1 MLGQIGH
8 CLHALYRWCGY
19 LAAVFVFLIG
29 ALVLVNIISR
39 LVGGFVPGMTEGA
52 GYCMAAAGALG
63 LAYTFGEHGHIRV
76 SMLIG
81 RLRGKAR
88 YGMEL
93 GALLIAA
100 AFSCFLGYYLV
111 RMVYVSYLFEER
123 SDGSDELLIW
133 IPQAPMA
140 FGFAVFAIALVHAV
154 VAGLAARK
162 IGVGESGATDAVKN
176 AGH

>member
-1 MLGQIGH
+1 MPGRIDRG
-8 CLHALYRWCGY
+8 LHALYRWCGY
-19 LAAVFVFLIG
+19 LAAVFISLIG
-29 ALVLVNIISR
+29 VLVLVNIVSR
-39 LVGGFVPGMTEGA
+39 LLGAFVPGMTEGA

-81 RLRGKAR
+81 RLSGRAR
-88 YGMEL
+88 FGMEL
-93 GALLIAA
+93 GALLMAA

-111 RMVYVSYLFEER
+111 RMVYVSYLFEDR

-133 IPQAPMA
+133 IPQVPMA
-140 FGFAVFAIALVHAV
+140 FGFAVFGIALVHAV
-154 VAGLAARK
+154 VVGLARRH
-162 IGVGESGATDAVKN
+162 IGTADAPKS